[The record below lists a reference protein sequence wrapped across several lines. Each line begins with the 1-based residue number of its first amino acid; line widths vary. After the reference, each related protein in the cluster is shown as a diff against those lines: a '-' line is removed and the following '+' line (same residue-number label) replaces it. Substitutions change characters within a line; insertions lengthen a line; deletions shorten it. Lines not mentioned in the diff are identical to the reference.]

1 MSVRNRNVVTLFSL
15 IISMTVGALVLM
27 ALDNHPPIKGD
38 DIYSLTSYLRQDSD
52 HKRAL
57 VLIEIDP
64 TIRNGSYPESVQRTT
79 AKPAFRLEEK

>member
-1 MSVRNRNVVTLFSL
+1 MSVRNRNVVILFSL

-38 DIYSLTSYLRQDSD
+38 DIYSLTSQLRQDSD

-57 VLIEIDP
+57 VFIEADSGIQ
-64 TIRNGSYPESVQRTT
+64 TGSYPEIVQR
-79 AKPAFRLEEK
+79 RE